1 MKVLVI
7 EDEKKLSE
15 SICAYLTSEQ
25 FVTEAAYD
33 AATGMEKIELYDYAC
48 IVLDISLPDG
58 SGLKILQALKDN
70 KKEDGVIIISAKSSL
85 DDKLIGLKQGADDY
99 LAKPFHLP
107 ELAARVAAIIRR
119 KTFGG
124 LNVLVYDC
132 LQIDLNERILV
143 VKGKEVDVTKKEYE
157 LLLYFL
163 ANKNRVVSKNSLAT
177 HLWGDDMDMVG
188 NYDFI
193 YTHIKNLRRKLI
205 QSGSPDYFKSIY
217 GVGYKFSLV

>member
-7 EDEKKLSE
+7 EDEKTLSE
-15 SICAYLTSEQ
+15 SICAYLAGEQ
-25 FVTEAAYD
+25 FVTEFAYD
-33 AATGMEKIELYDYAC
+33 AAAGMEKIELYDYAC

-58 SGLKILQALKDN
+58 TGMEILQALKDN

-85 DDKLIGLKQGADDY
+85 DDKLMGLKEGADDY
-99 LAKPFHLP
+99 LAKPFHLS

-124 LNVLVYDC
+124 QNVLVFDQ
-132 LQIDLNERILV
+132 LQIDLNKRILAI
-143 VKGKEVDVTKKEYE
+143 KGKEVDLTKKEYE

-163 ANKNRVVSKNSLAT
+163 GNKNRVVSKNALAT

-193 YTHIKNLRRKLI
+193 YTHIKNLKRKLI
-205 QSGSPDYFKSIY
+205 QAGSPDYFKSVY
-217 GVGYKFSLV
+217 GVGYKFSWA